1 MKNNEKKSN
10 KTRKKKRRK
19 KFKKKEEKKRENVK
33 NKSARFMIKL
43 YSFKRSK
50 KVEEIENK
58 VRLASGLHLIK
69 D

>member
-1 MKNNEKKSN
+1 MKKSPI
-10 KTRKKKRRK
+10 KPERKKRK
-19 KFKKKEEKKRENVK
+19 KIKKKEEKKRKNVK

-43 YSFKRSK
+43 YSFKRSE
-50 KVEEIENK
+50 KVEIENK